1 MTNIL
6 LMENATSIS
15 MMKVLGFYENEING
29 MVTHIYNYLI
39 PLGTALG
46 LVLGYYLN
54 VVNFIA
60 NTATYNTYI
69 EGHMTVVS
77 ALKDIVIIAVSY
89 VISMLLL
96 KKKTGRVSM
105 VESLKNNRE

>member
-1 MTNIL
+1 
-6 LMENATSIS
+6 

-39 PLGTALG
+39 PLGIILG

-54 VVNFIA
+54 MVNFIM

-69 EGHMTVVS
+69 EAHMTILS
-77 ALKDIVIIAVSY
+77 AVKDILIIALSY